1 MNIREKY
8 LDIRL
13 GWSNIAPAISFINF
27 IMLVYITIKND
38 GLFIGIPINLLMVV
52 FTIGFSALVIIS
64 GTVFRKKQL
73 TIDST
78 LNYEQQREPA
88 KTTRILFDD
97 IHTIQKLLNIPISS
111 ESINRRQYMYDI
123 EVGKYG

>member
-1 MNIREKY
+1 LNIREKY

-13 GWSNIAPAISFINF
+13 GWSNIAPVIALINF
-27 IMLVYITIKND
+27 VMLVYITVKDNPS
-38 GLFIGIPINLLMVV
+38 LHFIPVNILMPI
-52 FTIGFSALVIIS
+52 FIIGFSLFIITS
-64 GTVFRKKQL
+64 GTIFRKKQMK
-73 TIDST
+73 IDST
-78 LNYEQQREPA
+78 LSYEQQREPA

-97 IHTIQKLLNIPISS
+97 IHTIQKLLNIRVSS